1 MNQRRLIAWT
11 IFVFVALIVL
21 AQCVSASSRF
31 DLKGQP
37 FDTLYEQT
45 GIKRVYCDVKGSR
58 GLMVP
63 MVGLDTNAYP
73 LKFWLS
79 EKQLISPPTL
89 GSQTPSIAVS
99 DQAVLA
105 NYSVYD
111 HPNWIVYQSYSD
123 NRCLDWFSPGVVQG
137 AGIGMSGNPV
147 VMTRDSTFYQA
158 NASRIV
164 TDDITQYIIWRRT
177 ADSAIAWGDSTEVF
191 VHEGSSGGI
200 NHPVPICDSDSLYV
214 SFKYVMGVDYYFIN
228 MKSGDDGLTWTLIG
242 DTLGPGSGAFH
253 RLLVAD
259 SVFVLTHS
267 PETQVGIWRSLDRG
281 VTWDENTII
290 SSDGYSGQAPA
301 SATPGDSV
309 IHVIWY
315 DFESGSSGWGGVP
328 YYRRSVDCGATWE
341 PAQALCSLYYC
352 EKLDIWADSSRVY
365 AVWNDSRAGSPDFAM
380 YMRISH
386 DQGVTWSP
394 EFEVVDQIDPA
405 RDPDVIGDG
414 DYLYF
419 AWQEQHPPDW
429 VWGVYI
435 RYGAWY
441 VPGDVDMSGEIDIVD
456 LIFLVNYMFNGG
468 HQPWILGT
476 CDMDGNGAGPDIADL
491 VYLVQY
497 MFNGGPAP
505 VGAPQPWE

>member
-1 MNQRRLIAWT
+1 MNQRRRIAWT
-11 IFVFVALIVL
+11 IFVFI
-21 AQCVSASSRF
+21 ASGLFTVTARAN
-31 DLKGQP
+31 DLQITSDQP
-37 FDTLYEQT
+37 IDTLYQQT
-45 GIKRVYCDVKGSR
+45 GIKRAYCDVKGSR

-63 MVGLDTNAYP
+63 MVGLDTNTYP
-73 LKFWLS
+73 LRFWLS
-79 EKQLISPPTL
+79 EKQLISPPSL
-89 GSQTPSIAVS
+89 KSKTPSIAASGHSVMVTYPVS
-99 DQAVLA
+99 D
-105 NYSVYD
+105 Y
-111 HPNWIVYQSYSD
+111 PNWVVYQSFSE
-123 NRCLDWFSPGVVQG
+123 NRGLNWTPPGVVQI
-137 AGIGMSGNPV
+137 ASSSISGNPV
-147 VMTRDSTFYQA
+147 VVSCDGRLFLA
-158 NASRIV
+158 NASRVITDEIREYIV
-164 TDDITQYIIWRRT
+164 WRNT
-177 ADSAIAWGDSTEVF
+177 ADSAVAWVDSTLICTY
-191 VHEGSSGGI
+191 EGTYGGLH
-200 NHPVPICDSDSLYV
+200 HPFPVYDSDSFYV
-214 SFKYVMGVDYYFIN
+214 STVYVSGITYFFIN

-242 DTLGPGSGAFH
+242 DTLGPGSGAYH

-309 IHVIWY
+309 IYVIWY

-341 PAQALCSLYYC
+341 PTQALCSLYYC
-352 EKLDIWADSSRVY
+352 EKLDLWADSDRVY
-365 AVWNDSRAGSPDFAM
+365 AVWNDSRAGSPNFAM

-505 VGAPQPWE
+505 IGAPQPWE